1 MYFKKITIKI
11 QTFMEAIGNLKII
24 KNKKERKR
32 ISLDCILTRCLKTL
46 IVLGMKLKIKFWKKI
61 FNNQQIFHKDKK

>member
-24 KNKKERKR
+24 KRKKEKE
-32 ISLDCILTRCLKTL
+32 
-46 IVLGMKLKIKFWKKI
+46 
-61 FNNQQIFHKDKK
+61 

>member
-24 KNKKERKR
+24 KSKKERKKKNKFGLH
-32 ISLDCILTRCLKTL
+32 IDEMLKN
-46 IVLGMKLKIKFWKKI
+46 LKSIR
-61 FNNQQIFHKDKK
+61 NETKD